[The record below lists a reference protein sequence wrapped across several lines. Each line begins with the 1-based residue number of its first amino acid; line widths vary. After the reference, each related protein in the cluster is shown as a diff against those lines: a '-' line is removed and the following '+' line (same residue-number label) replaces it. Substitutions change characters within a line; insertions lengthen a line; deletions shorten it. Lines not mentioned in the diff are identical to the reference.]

1 MGDCFQ
7 INASSYGS
15 ETGLGGGAIHWR
27 GGSIILGNSTGPG
40 TDFYLFKMTSAR
52 FGDLCSMSDVRIE
65 MRGDNAKLVSAPD
78 TGGLA
83 IRFNGVTIL
92 DASTATK
99 DNYVSIGRG
108 GRVSF
113 SNVHLKPDNPCLFK
127 INAAGYWGWGGSI
140 QFDEFT
146 CDKADFATWCSVTG
160 FAGGSIQG
168 RRMRGVNNTDG
179 LTTYAND
186 FQISAAGASGGYV
199 STQTAGYGGTSDV
212 QPRRKLAYIKNFAQY
227 WPSSVGDEK
236 RLILPPGAVVT
247 GVFGKFSAS
256 GFSGLT
262 NAYLR
267 VTNDDYSVLF
277 ASLSIGAGATGGDFN
292 VQNLLYALGSTATLR
307 TLRLSIGAN
316 SASASVYTGISG
328 SNGGGFLAIEYI

>member
-1 MGDCFQ
+1 MGPMFQ
-7 INASSYGS
+7 INPNGSSYNP
-15 ETGLGGGAIHWR
+15 GLGGGAIHVR
-27 GGSIILGNSTGPG
+27 GGSMIHGNSTGPSS
-40 TDFYLFKMTSAR
+40 DFYAFDMPSALIS
-52 FGDLCSMSDVRIE
+52 DACSFSDVRFE
-65 MRGDNAKLVSAPD
+65 MRGANAKLVR
-78 TGGLA
+78 
-83 IRFNGVTIL
+83 I
-92 DASTATK
+92 
-99 DNYVSIGRG
+99 
-108 GRVSF
+108 
-113 SNVHLKPDNPCLFK
+113 
-127 INAAGYWGWGGSI
+127 
-140 QFDEFT
+140 
-146 CDKADFATWCSVTG
+146 AD
-160 FAGGSIQG
+160 QG
-168 RRMRGVNNTDG
+168 
-179 LTTYAND
+179 ND
-186 FQISAAGASGGYV
+186 FQISATGASGGFT
-199 STQTAGYGGTSDV
+199 SAQTAGYGGTSDA

-236 RLILPPGAVVT
+236 RLILPPGAVIT

-316 SASASVYTGISG
+316 SASASVYTGIFG